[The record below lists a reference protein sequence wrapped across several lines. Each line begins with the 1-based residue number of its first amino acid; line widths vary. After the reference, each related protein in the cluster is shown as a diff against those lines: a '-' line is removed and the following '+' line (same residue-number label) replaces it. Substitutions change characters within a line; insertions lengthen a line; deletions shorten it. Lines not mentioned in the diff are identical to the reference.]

1 MAVTAESLY
10 RLEPLSVAG
19 RTGQAQN
26 RSTLV
31 RSFLHVS
38 DARQTKSSLWA
49 ACILSVCIHIL
60 CLGLTRA
67 PHVEQSPDSTRA
79 YGLALHFASVAAI
92 VSEDSTKRRAQVS
105 RNKAAQVPLKTINRP
120 LYRKRGIVETPV
132 KHTLPDRET
141 AGMTPVQ
148 PSRMK
153 QVAHRKR
160 FVMPSAER
168 QRDFHVSDLESV
180 NGDPARQVAD
190 VTTEQVEPRHG
201 ATRQQQSDTGSR
213 VRERIDHAVVS
224 DHPSDSANIPL
235 ILEPHYQGRPKPPH
249 YPEQAI
255 RRNQQGTVLVRA
267 NVSAQG
273 DVTKAWVFHSS
284 GYRLLDAAALS
295 AVKRWTFMP
304 AVRGGLA
311 IMSRVQVPVDFN
323 LVK

>member
-1 MAVTAESLY
+1 
-10 RLEPLSVAG
+10 
-19 RTGQAQN
+19 
-26 RSTLV
+26 
-31 RSFLHVS
+31 
-38 DARQTKSSLWA
+38 
-49 ACILSVCIHIL
+49 
-60 CLGLTRA
+60 
-67 PHVEQSPDSTRA
+67 
-79 YGLALHFASVAAI
+79 
-92 VSEDSTKRRAQVS
+92 
-105 RNKAAQVPLKTINRP
+105 
-120 LYRKRGIVETPV
+120 
-132 KHTLPDRET
+132 
-141 AGMTPVQ
+141 
-148 PSRMK
+148 MK
-153 QVAHRKR
+153 QVANRKQL
-160 FVMPSAER
+160 VKASAEQ
-168 QRDFHVSDLESV
+168 QRDIHVADMKSV
-180 NGDPARQVAD
+180 NSDPARQVAD
-190 VTTEQVEPRHG
+190 DTTEQVEPKHG
-201 ATRQQQSDTGSR
+201 ATRQLQSGAGSR

-235 ILEPHYQGRPKPPH
+235 ILEPRYQGRPKPPH